1 MKKLWSFLLCA
12 ALLCALCACGGQTS
26 QTEDAP
32 APADAGEPAG
42 RSAPAEAA
50 PAQDPVKPE
59 ADSGQ
64 DQPESAAGEKDSPG
78 AEAQVPEAD
87 TPEEAPAKDQTE
99 PVQTEKPTEKP
110 KSLFKIF

>member
-87 TPEEAPAKDQTE
+87 
-99 PVQTEKPTEKP
+99 
-110 KSLFKIF
+110 KIGRAHV

>member
-50 PAQDPVKPE
+50 PYHLFPE
-59 ADSGQ
+59 YRAV
-64 DQPESAAGEKDSPG
+64 PNKDFS
-78 AEAQVPEAD
+78 
-87 TPEEAPAKDQTE
+87 
-99 PVQTEKPTEKP
+99 
-110 KSLFKIF
+110 